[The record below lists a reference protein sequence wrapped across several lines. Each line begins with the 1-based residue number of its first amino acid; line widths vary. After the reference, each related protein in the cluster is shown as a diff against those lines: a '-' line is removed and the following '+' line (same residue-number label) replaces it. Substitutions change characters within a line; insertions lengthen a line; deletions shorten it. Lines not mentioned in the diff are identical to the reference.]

1 MAKKWHLEV
10 DTQPACCIIAT
21 HTNSKYKCTR
31 RGVAGVDK
39 EGVGSATPTH
49 FAQDN
54 SALSSVQAQTQANK
68 TNNNS
73 NNNDITAP
81 NKMAGTGFA

>member
-21 HTNSKYKCTR
+21 HTQQIQVHKGRSG
-31 RGVAGVDK
+31 RG

-49 FAQDN
+49 LAQDN

-68 TNNNS
+68 KNNNS
-73 NNNDITAP
+73 NNDITAP